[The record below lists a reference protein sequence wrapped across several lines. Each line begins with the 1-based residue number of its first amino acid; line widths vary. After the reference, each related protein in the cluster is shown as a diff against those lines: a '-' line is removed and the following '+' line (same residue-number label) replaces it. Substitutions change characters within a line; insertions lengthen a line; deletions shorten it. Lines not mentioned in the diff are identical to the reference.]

1 MPTTAPVAAPIA
13 ASAAISLMRAVIASS
28 DAPLLLLDAR
38 ATIVAASASFCRA
51 FALDPKA
58 IEHQA
63 LENLGGGEWNVPQLS
78 ALLAATA
85 AGTAQVDAYEM
96 ELDRPG
102 QSARQLVLKARKLD
116 YADAANI
123 RVLLSI
129 SDVTEARIAERVK
142 DDLVRDKGVLLKELQ
157 HRVANSLQIIASVLL
172 QSAKRVASEESRTHL
187 HDAHN
192 RVMSIAALQRQ
203 LAVSSDEDVVL
214 RGYFS
219 DLCKS
224 IGASMIR
231 DHNQISIAVS
241 VDDSKASADVS
252 VSLGLIVTE
261 LVINALKHAFPEPR
275 SGTIEVAYAAHGADW
290 TLSVTDDGV
299 GMPGT
304 SDSTGSGLGTT
315 IVDALAKKLDAV
327 VATDD
332 ASPGTTVSVRHAA

>member
-1 MPTTAPVAAPIA
+1 MPVTGQLA
-13 ASAAISLMRAVIASS
+13 ASTADSLMRAVIAAS
-28 DAPLLLLDAR
+28 DAPQLLLDAS
-38 ATIVAASASFCRA
+38 ATIIAASASFCRA
-51 FALDPKA
+51 FAVDAEA
-58 IEHQA
+58 IEHHA
-63 LENLGGGEWNVPQLS
+63 LKHVGDGEWDVPQLA
-78 ALLAATA
+78 ALLGATA
-85 AGTAQVDAYEM
+85 AGSAPIDAYEM
-96 ELDRPG
+96 DFQRAG
-102 QSARQLVLKARKLD
+102 QTARQLVLRARKLD

-129 SDVTEARIAERVK
+129 ADVTDARIAERVK

-172 QSAKRVASEESRTHL
+172 QSAKRVGSEESRAHL
-187 HDAHN
+187 HDAHS

-203 LAVSSDEDVVL
+203 LAVTSDEDVVL
-214 RGYFS
+214 RAYFE

-231 DHNQISIAVS
+231 DHKQISIAVR

-275 SGTIEVAYAAHGADW
+275 GGTIEVAYISHGADW
-290 TLSVTDDGV
+290 TLSVRDDGV
-299 GMPGT
+299 GMPGVA
-304 SDSTGSGLGTT
+304 DSTGTGLGTT

-327 VATDD
+327 VATVD
-332 ASPGTTVSVRHAA
+332 ARPGTRVSISHAG